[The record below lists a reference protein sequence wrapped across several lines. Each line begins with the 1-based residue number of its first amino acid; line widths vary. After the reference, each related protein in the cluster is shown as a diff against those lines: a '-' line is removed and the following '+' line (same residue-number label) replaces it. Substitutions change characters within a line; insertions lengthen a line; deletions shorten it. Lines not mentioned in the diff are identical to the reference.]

1 MKNEP
6 KFKFWESS
14 EKSFCAIF
22 FNFVFSLV
30 VMLGGQG
37 GHLFRLLYPR
47 YPFFM
52 ILLYFASIGRDKIL
66 FFCAYK
72 FGNFFITLHRTSLL
86 SSLISRVSPL
96 FNVLIHCLLCYFL
109 YHTDYITCFLKVL
122 SLFFSVSWLTYL
134 KILHLKKKCE
144 ISLKGK
150 FFSIAKITCFLFN
163 FAKFGRK
170 KDLIFAKFNKI

>member
-1 MKNEP
+1 MFFHYRVKAFWFYSNCAVRCLFVYTDLSESFFYGNISLKMKNEP

-47 YPFFM
+47 HPFFM
-52 ILLYFASIGRDKIL
+52 ILLYFASIGRDEIL

-72 FGNFFITLHRTSLL
+72 FGNFFITFHRTSLL
-86 SSLISRVSPL
+86 SSLISRVSSLTGHYSPL
-96 FNVLIHCLLCYFL
+96 FNVLNTLF
-109 YHTDYITCFLKVL
+109 VM
-122 SLFFSVSWLTYL
+122 LFFVPYWLHYML
-134 KILHLKKKCE
+134 P
-144 ISLKGK
+144 
-150 FFSIAKITCFLFN
+150 
-163 FAKFGRK
+163 
-170 KDLIFAKFNKI
+170 